1 MKKTICELLAPAGNA
16 ECALAAL
23 DAGADA
29 VYCGLGRFNARC
41 RAENFDEEKLG
52 ALIDH
57 MHRKGKKLYLTFN
70 TLLFE
75 EELEAAAEML
85 ALLVR
90 LKPDALIV
98 HDPGVIFMVRKFF
111 PSLKLHG
118 STQMGI
124 HNSAGAAALAGMGV
138 ERVILERQLTFDEI
152 GKIVRR
158 SPVEI
163 EVFIH
168 GSLCCSLSGRCLLS
182 AELCG
187 GSGNRGCC
195 KQPCRRA
202 FETSRGRLFPL
213 SMRDLNALEMIPRLR
228 DLGVSSLKIEG
239 RLRGPDYVWKS
250 VRAYRMVLDAPPGPA
265 APELFREAAALLRAS
280 SARNEL
286 PGFEPEKM
294 TDPRRIGVFG
304 RQAAAVE
311 KVTHRGL
318 LIKAETKVHLGD
330 RFRLVPPDGG
340 EGESFSLIAMENAG
354 GKMTALRKGERA
366 FVPGNFTAAPG
377 WSLFKIGENGFDFS
391 RQAAALPPR
400 REPLRLRLEC
410 SEKEWTCRIEELP
423 GFLWRK
429 ELSLAPAEQH
439 PATPGAI
446 EKVFSAGTPA
456 PWGVTAVS
464 ATLRGRP
471 FFLPP
476 ALLKELRR
484 EFWARALEA
493 LKALDVTHV
502 AADAV
507 RAFAASLAPAPGGP
521 GPLPDLTD
529 AFEIPGFIAEEEL
542 PLWKRKIDAACRQ
555 KVRTFRIGGFHA
567 LKLLE
572 GVPGPVIAG
581 VFPLSVT
588 NSRCAA
594 LFRELGFA
602 CAALSPELPERSA
615 ALLRERS
622 DLPLFSDAPPPLL
635 VSRAVIS
642 PPGVWRD
649 RSGVELR
656 LDFDPAEKL
665 WKLRKL
671 EVEKKQ
677 NKC

>member
-1 MKKTICELLAPAGNA
+1 MKRTICELLAPAGNA

-75 EELEAAAEML
+75 EELESAAEML

-124 HNSAGAAALAGMGV
+124 HNSAGVAVLAGMGV
-138 ERVILERQLTFDEI
+138 ERVILERQLTFREI
-152 GKIVRR
+152 ERIVKR
-158 SPVEI
+158 SPIEI

-202 FETSRGRLFPL
+202 FETPRGRLFPL
-213 SMRDLNALEMIPRLR
+213 SMRDLNALEMIPRLME
-228 DLGVSSLKIEG
+228 LGVSSLKIEG

-250 VRAYRMVLDAPPGPA
+250 VRAYRMVLDSPPGPVL
-265 APELFREAAALLRAS
+265 PELFQEASALLRAS

-311 KVTHRGL
+311 KVTRRGL

-330 RFRLVPPDGG
+330 RFRLAPPDGG
-340 EGESFSLIAMENAG
+340 EGESFSLIAMDNAG
-354 GKMTALRKGERA
+354 VKKTALRKGETA

-400 REPLRLRLEC
+400 REPLHLYLEC
-410 SEKEWTCRIEELP
+410 SADEWTCRIGELP
-423 GFLWRK
+423 GFLWRR
-429 ELSLAPAEQH
+429 ELALGPAEQH
-439 PATPGAI
+439 PATPEAI
-446 EKVFSAGTPA
+446 EKTFAAGAPA
-456 PWGVTAVS
+456 PWSAAGVS
-464 ATLRGRP
+464 ATLKGEP

-476 ALLKELRR
+476 ALLKGLRR
-484 EFWARALEA
+484 EFWACALGA
-493 LKALDVTHV
+493 LKEVDVKQ
-502 AADAV
+502 AAAEAV
-507 RAFAASLAPAPGGP
+507 RAFAASLVPGAP
-521 GPLPDLTD
+521 GPLPDLAG
-529 AFEIPGFIAEEEL
+529 AFEIPAFIAEEDL
-542 PLWKRKIDAACRQ
+542 PFWKRKIDSALRQ
-555 KVRTFRIGGFHA
+555 GVRVFRIGGFHA

-572 GVPGPVIAG
+572 GAPKCVIAG

-622 DLPLFSDAPPPLL
+622 DLPLFPDVPPPLL

-642 PPGVWRD
+642 PEGVWHD

-656 LDFDPAEKL
+656 LGFDPVEKL

-671 EVEKKQ
+671 AVEKKQ

>member
-1 MKKTICELLAPAGNA
+1 MRKTVCELLAPAGNA

-57 MHRKGKKLYLTFN
+57 MHRKGKKLYLTLN

-75 EELEAAAEML
+75 EELESAAEML

-124 HNSAGAAALAGMGV
+124 HNSAGVAALAGMGV

-152 GKIVRR
+152 EKIVRR

-228 DLGVSSLKIEG
+228 ALGVSSLKIEG

-250 VRAYRMVLDAPPGPA
+250 VRAYRMVLDAPPGLA
-265 APELFREAAALLRAS
+265 APELFQEAAALLRAS

-311 KVTHRGL
+311 KVTSRGI
-318 LIKAETKVHLGD
+318 LIKAENKVHLGD

-354 GKMTALRKGERA
+354 VKKTALRKGETA
-366 FVPGNFTAAPG
+366 FVPGSFTAAPG
-377 WSLFKIGENGFDFS
+377 WSLFKIGENGFDFA

-400 REPLRLRLEC
+400 REPLHLCLEC
-410 SEKEWTCRIEELP
+410 SEKEWSCRIGGLP
-423 GFLWRK
+423 GFLWRREVAFK
-429 ELSLAPAEQH
+429 PAEQH
-439 PATPGAI
+439 PATPEAI
-446 EKVFSAGTPA
+446 EKTFSAGAPA
-456 PWGVTAVS
+456 PWSAAEVS

-484 EFWARALEA
+484 EFWTCALEA
-493 LKALDVTHV
+493 LKTVDVKQ
-502 AADAV
+502 AAKEAI
-507 RAFAASLAPAPGGP
+507 RAFAASLAPSLS
-521 GPLPDLTD
+521 GPLPELTG
-529 AFEIPGFIAEEEL
+529 AFEIPAFIAEAEL
-542 PLWKRKIDAACRQ
+542 PLWKRKIDAACKRG
-555 KVRTFRIGGFHA
+555 VRTFRIGGFHA

-572 GVPGPVIAG
+572 GVPEPVIAG

-588 NSRCAA
+588 NSQCAA
-594 LFRELGFA
+594 LFRKLGFS
-602 CAALSPELPERSA
+602 CAALSPELPERST

-622 DLPLFSDAPPPLL
+622 VLPLFPDAPPPLL

-642 PPGVWRD
+642 PEGVWRD

-656 LDFDPAEKL
+656 LDFDPVEKL

>member
-1 MKKTICELLAPAGNA
+1 
-16 ECALAAL
+16 
-23 DAGADA
+23 
-29 VYCGLGRFNARC
+29 
-41 RAENFDEEKLG
+41 
-52 ALIDH
+52 
-57 MHRKGKKLYLTFN
+57 
-70 TLLFE
+70 
-75 EELEAAAEML
+75 
-85 ALLVR
+85 
-90 LKPDALIV
+90 
-98 HDPGVIFMVRKFF
+98 MVRKFF

-124 HNSAGAAALAGMGV
+124 HNSAGVAALAGMGV
-138 ERVILERQLTFDEI
+138 ERVILERQLTFREI
-152 GKIVRR
+152 ERIVRR
-158 SPVEI
+158 SPIEI

-202 FETSRGRLFPL
+202 FETSAGRLFPL

-228 DLGVSSLKIEG
+228 AMGVSSLKIEG

-250 VRAYRMVLDAPPGPA
+250 VRAYRMILDAPPGAA
-265 APELFREAAALLRAS
+265 APELFQEAAALLRAS

-304 RQAAAVE
+304 RPAAAVE
-311 KVTHRGL
+311 KVTRRGL
-318 LIKAETKVHLGD
+318 LIRAGAKVHLGD

-354 GKMTALRKGERA
+354 MKKTALRKGETA
-366 FVPGNFTAAPG
+366 FIPGKFTAAPG

-400 REPLRLRLEC
+400 REPLHLRLEC
-410 SEKEWTCRIEELP
+410 SDREWTCRIEELP

-429 ELSLAPAEQH
+429 EVAFAPAEQH
-439 PATPGAI
+439 PATPEAI
-446 EKVFSAGTPA
+446 EETFAAGAPA
-456 PWGVTAVS
+456 PWGAAGVS

-476 ALLKELRR
+476 ALLKGLRR
-484 EFWARALEA
+484 EFWTCALEA
-493 LKALDVTHV
+493 LKALDVGRAGTE
-502 AADAV
+502 AL
-507 RAFAASLAPAPGGP
+507 RAFAASLVPAAP
-521 GPLPDLTD
+521 GPLPELTG
-529 AFEIPGFIAEEEL
+529 AFEIPGFIAEEDL
-542 PLWKRKIDAACRQ
+542 PFWKKKIDSAARQ
-555 KVRTFRIGGFHA
+555 GVRAFRIGGFHA

-572 GVPGPVIAG
+572 GVPGPVVIAG

-622 DLPLFSDAPPPLL
+622 VLPLFADAPPPLL

-642 PPGVWRD
+642 PEGVWRD

-671 EVEKKQ
+671 DVEKKQ